1 MLAVPNS
8 QQVKSLAG
16 IWRIDQLISEAPDEA
31 WQQLSCGDG
40 AKGPRLFD
48 WASAKLPVIDF
59 FDGDE
64 PTHRR
69 WVLARRSIK
78 RPDEIAYYL
87 ADAPTG
93 STPADLVPIAGS
105 RWAIEECF
113 QAAKNECGLDEYEV
127 RRYPGRYRHVTLAML
142 AHAILAAM
150 AAAAVERGAEETVP
164 VSSGRSPWQKCDGSW
179 QLAIPGQHPDAT
191 TVFMP

>member
-1 MLAVPNS
+1 MLAVPKS

-16 IWRIDQLISEAPDEA
+16 IWRIDQLISEAPDDA

-40 AKGPRLFD
+40 AKAPRLFD

-87 ADAPTG
+87 A
-93 STPADLVPIAGS
+93 
-105 RWAIEECF
+105 
-113 QAAKNECGLDEYEV
+113 Y
-127 RRYPGRYRHVTLAML
+127 
-142 AHAILAAM
+142 
-150 AAAAVERGAEETVP
+150 AAARPLTWFASSAPAGPSRN
-164 VSSGRSPWQKCDGSW
+164 VSRPRRTSAAWTSTRFA
-179 QLAIPGQHPDAT
+179 AIRAGIDT
-191 TVFMP
+191 